1 VIDQISMSAPAAG
14 APGLAVLMTRERWI
28 EVARIVAT
36 GVVALLFWRG
46 LVPIQVLWA
55 AVAVGLYPLVKT
67 GLLDLVHEHKVGTE
81 IFVTIATLVAVF
93 GGETVAFLAFH
104 LIPSSFE
111 IQEGPN
117 KGKKGVYA
125 VVEVMTQ
132 DAEIVTV
139 QTGAQNILTQLVK
152 AWEEGKFPFTAT
164 VEIKQTGTAGRS
176 TQWLRSPDAT
186 V

>member
-1 VIDQISMSAPAAG
+1 MSKVQEGEIAVPAG
-14 APGLAVLMTRERWI
+14 APTMVAPTPELVKAAYDAVLNANVPPEVGDPAITARAIQERI
-28 EVARIVAT
+28 MQGTLEESLSPAESLP
-36 GVVALLFWRG
+36 ALG
-46 LVPIQVLWA
+46 E
-55 AVAVGLYPLVKT
+55 T
-67 GLLDLVHEHKVGTE
+67 
-81 IFVTIATLVAVF
+81 F